1 MKSKATIA
9 IPVLENMTTEDLR
22 ATAKKAGIKVGKS
35 RKATVSNLT
44 DAIAAGAVHFKANVT
59 LSVNPA
65 KQGEPTQRQTLFGGT
80 FRTYLSGPGE
90 ENIVWLSPSTQAPIQ
105 GSPFAP

>member
-9 IPVLENMTTEDLR
+9 TPVLENMTTEDLR
-22 ATAKKAGIKVGKS
+22 ATAKKAGVKVGKS
-35 RKATVSNLT
+35 RKDTVSNMAA
-44 DAIAAGAVHFKANVT
+44 AIEAGAVQFKANVT

-65 KQGEPTQRQTLFGGT
+65 KQGEPTQRNTLFGGT

-90 ENIVWLSPSTQAPIQ
+90 ENTVWLSPSTQDSIH
-105 GSPFAP
+105 GSPCAP